1 MSSDPQNP
9 LNMQPD
15 PFDGETFIFPKTK
28 CTDERRLFIN
38 RCNDITAFLY
48 TSRDALDKYRIN
60 FESNVIPKL
69 NIKQNTPLKFSLDSG
84 DCIMTTP
91 KKITSTAING
101 VNILTRQVFV
111 MFYGSFETYLFEL
124 LERSFP
130 LIGIQEDILD
140 KAREILMLRKWDGKF
155 CRMNEEFNIGYKA
168 KDLIAHFKDFDM
180 DFEGVKFKNPLSFF
194 DEIANV
200 RHRIV
205 HASSIL
211 ENNKEVI
218 INMNMF
224 HGMFAFFLLLTEY
237 IDSLFV
243 KKFGYECKEMIP
255 GEA

>member
-1 MSSDPQNP
+1 M
-9 LNMQPD
+9 
-15 PFDGETFIFPKTK
+15 
-28 CTDERRLFIN
+28 
-38 RCNDITAFLY
+38 
-48 TSRDALDKYRIN
+48 
-60 FESNVIPKL
+60 
-69 NIKQNTPLKFSLDSG
+69 KQNTPLKFSLDSG

-130 LIGIQEDILD
+130 LIGINEDILD

-211 ENNKEVI
+211 ENNKEII

-224 HGMFAFFLLLTEY
+224 HGMFGFFLLLTEY
-237 IDSLFV
+237 IDNLFV
-243 KKFGYECKEMIP
+243 KKFGYECKDMIP